1 MGLER
6 SVVALDNVGDGRWSW
21 LATGI
26 VPSVGDICIG
36 GLGPCCSQPIPT
48 ICLTLP
54 GRSDYS
60 RSLRSRRLI

>member
-6 SVVALDNVGDGRWSW
+6 SVVAFDNVEDGRWSW

-36 GLGPCCSQPIPT
+36 GAAPVALN
-48 ICLTLP
+48 
-54 GRSDYS
+54 
-60 RSLRSRRLI
+60 RSRRFASPSPADPIIQGRFDL